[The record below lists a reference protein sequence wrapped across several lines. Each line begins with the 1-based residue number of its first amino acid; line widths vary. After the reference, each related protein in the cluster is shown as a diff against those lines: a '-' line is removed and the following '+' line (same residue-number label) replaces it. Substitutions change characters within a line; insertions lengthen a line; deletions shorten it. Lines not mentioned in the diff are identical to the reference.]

1 MFNSYFVNIATT
13 LKEPII
19 PSDFE
24 TLRTFVTSKVPTNTK
39 FNISLT
45 NETFVQK
52 FLINLNVNKSTG
64 LDNIGP
70 KILKLAANVL
80 TPSLTFIVNKSIL
93 SGKFPSYWK
102 EAKVKPL
109 FKSGAKDDINNYRPI
124 SILPT
129 VSKLIEKWVDSQFSV
144 YLNNFNLLHKS
155 QSGFRPKHST
165 EIALIH
171 MIDSWLRAV
180 NVGKIIGCVLV
191 DFRKAFDLVD
201 HNILLKKL
209 ECYKCNEAYL
219 KWFESYLTNRIQR
232 VSLGNNL
239 SEPAS
244 VTCGVPQGSI
254 LGPLLFLVFIND
266 LPLFLQSSTI
276 VDLYAD
282 DTTFYDFQNDINQ
295 LKNNLQSSL
304 ESLHRWCKQNGMVL
318 NANKTKVMLITS
330 KQKRNFLQNPALA
343 LRYNDINIKMT
354 TCDKILGIQVDENL
368 IWNSQCQQVYKKV
381 SSYLWLLSKIRSFLS
396 IEHRLLFYKAY
407 IKPHFEYCSVIW
419 SNTSSSNINKF
430 NTLQRR
436 ACKLIL
442 AQEYNGLQESLKR
455 FDILSFDQIVFL
467 NKAKIMYKVYNNLA
481 PTYLQELFQMRD
493 VNHDNTA
500 SNLRSVS
507 RKNYILP
514 QAKCNL
520 FKGSLS
526 FSGVF
531 VWNSI
536 PVNIKNSQ
544 SLDIFVKRYTYWIKH

>member
-1 MFNSYFVNIATT
+1 MEHANFS
-13 LKEPII
+13 
-19 PSDFE
+19 
-24 TLRTFVTSKVPTNTK
+24 
-39 FNISLT
+39 SLT
-45 NETFVQK
+45 DLQIREK
-52 FLINLNVNKSTG
+52 
-64 LDNIGP
+64 D
-70 KILKLAANVL
+70 
-80 TPSLTFIVNKSIL
+80 IVEDRI
-93 SGKFPSYWK
+93 F
-102 EAKVKPL
+102 
-109 FKSGAKDDINNYRPI
+109 F
-124 SILPT
+124 
-129 VSKLIEKWVDSQFSV
+129 
-144 YLNNFNLLHKS
+144 
-155 QSGFRPKHST
+155 
-165 EIALIH
+165 
-171 MIDSWLRAV
+171 
-180 NVGKIIGCVLV
+180 CVLV

-209 ECYKCNEAYL
+209 ECYKCSEACL

-239 SEPAS
+239 SEPAN

-254 LGPLLFLVFIND
+254 LGPLLFFLVFIND
-266 LPLFLQSSTI
+266 LPLFLQSSSV

-282 DTTFYDFQNDINQ
+282 DTTFYDFQNNINQ
-295 LKNNLQSSL
+295 LKNNLESSL
-304 ESLHRWCKQNGMVL
+304 ESLHKWCKQNGIVL
-318 NANKTKVMLITS
+318 NVDKTKVMLITS
-330 KQKRNFLQNPALA
+330 KQKRNCLQNPLLA

-368 IWNSQCQQVYKKV
+368 IWNSQCQQVYKKA

-455 FDILSFDQIVFL
+455 LDILSFDQIVFL

-526 FSGVF
+526 FSGVI
-531 VWNSI
+531 VWNNI

-544 SLDIFVKRYTYWIKH
+544 SLDVFVKRCTYWIKH

>member
-1 MFNSYFVNIATT
+1 MVQKESELTELFNSYFVNIATN

-45 NETFVQK
+45 NETFVWK
-52 FLINLNVNKSTG
+52 FLTNLNVNKSTG

-93 SGKFPSYWK
+93 SGEFPRYWK

-129 VSKLIEKWVDSQFSV
+129 VSKLIEKWVDSQFLV

-165 EIALIH
+165 ETALIH

-209 ECYKCNEAYL
+209 ECYKCNEACL

-244 VTCGVPQGSI
+244 MTCGVPQGST
-254 LGPLLFLVFIND
+254 LDPLLFLVFIND
-266 LPLFLQSSTI
+266 LPLFLQSSSV
-276 VDLYAD
+276 VDLYTN
-282 DTTFYDFQNDINQ
+282 DTIFYDFQNDINQ

-304 ESLHRWCKQNGMVL
+304 ESLHKWCKQNGMV
-318 NANKTKVMLITS
+318 TR
-330 KQKRNFLQNPALA
+330 QKL
-343 LRYNDINIKMT
+343 
-354 TCDKILGIQVDENL
+354 C
-368 IWNSQCQQVYKKV
+368 
-381 SSYLWLLSKIRSFLS
+381 
-396 IEHRLLFYKAY
+396 
-407 IKPHFEYCSVIW
+407 
-419 SNTSSSNINKF
+419 
-430 NTLQRR
+430 
-436 ACKLIL
+436 
-442 AQEYNGLQESLKR
+442 
-455 FDILSFDQIVFL
+455 
-467 NKAKIMYKVYNNLA
+467 
-481 PTYLQELFQMRD
+481 
-493 VNHDNTA
+493 
-500 SNLRSVS
+500 
-507 RKNYILP
+507 
-514 QAKCNL
+514 
-520 FKGSLS
+520 
-526 FSGVF
+526 
-531 VWNSI
+531 
-536 PVNIKNSQ
+536 
-544 SLDIFVKRYTYWIKH
+544 